1 MLPFLISSSSEILKL
16 TINCFPFSLGDRFK
30 KYFRESKQCKDWVR
44 GEINVWN
51 QGRENKLKNINKQ
64 MTAFLRREDEGV
76 NFSARSDNVITVR

>member
-1 MLPFLISSSSEILKL
+1 MK
-16 TINCFPFSLGDRFK
+16 
-30 KYFRESKQCKDWVR
+30 

-51 QGRENKLKNINKQ
+51 QGHENKLKNINKQ